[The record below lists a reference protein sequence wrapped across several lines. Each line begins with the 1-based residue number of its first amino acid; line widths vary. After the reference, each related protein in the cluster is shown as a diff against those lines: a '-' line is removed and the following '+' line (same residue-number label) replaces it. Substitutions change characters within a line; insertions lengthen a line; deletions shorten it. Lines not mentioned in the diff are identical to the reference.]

1 MGIEAQIIQVV
12 EQAVKEA
19 LKVLKSDESEAIKED
34 CLITVAQAAKILGCS
49 TEYIRQKQND
59 GVLSLCFLPD
69 STHRRVLKSEVLKL
83 LEKSIVIKAGKATVY
98 GQKPTV
104 K

>member
-1 MGIEAQIIQVV
+1 MGIEEQIVKAV
-12 EQAVKEA
+12 EQAVKNA
-19 LKVLKSDESEAIKED
+19 LGKITTNED

-59 GVLSLCFLPD
+59 GILSLCFLPD
-69 STHRRVLKSEVLKL
+69 STHRRVLRSEVLKL
-83 LEKSIVIKAGKATVY
+83 LEKSIVIKAGKTTVY